1 MATAETKEDI
11 VLASFATLSI
21 LQLIKDAQQK
31 HGLRHGDY
39 QRYRGYCARRV
50 RRIRKSLGFTHI
62 HKSVPKHPAKFNQR
76 KIAFD
81 VVTEERYLQVAVF
94 DAERNWSYAMQ
105 LKQEIGEDIH
115 SRKRFHMASKLR
127 KAVKHTNNLE
137 SIVRMCDRADAATK
151 LEAQA
156 YNAWMTGCFYFEM
169 KQWKKALDFLKTA
182 RTIYEKLADV
192 VKFPELIDLYKARC
206 REIQPQMRYCEFNCG
221 DDADTDAAVSEM
233 INMRLQLG
241 DGEGSLQDD
250 FDKLISEMR
259 TKATLDAECYIRWA
273 GESIAVKNDSIKQ
286 LIQAVEQ
293 FDAQLKQTA
302 SHDDKIALYEQLLGS
317 IRDVM
322 QSWNEE
328 MKKAGGGGATRND
341 SVASSAQLI
350 AAYLDFIR
358 LTKTIERYLLIVSH
372 TRAQT
377 EKKVKPQDLLRL
389 YDSVIEDCNEILRLP
404 GASSNEQ
411 IKSAFLAKIEYYR
424 AFRCY
429 YMAEAYA
436 NLSKWQDAVALY
448 DRAIQRCSSALKA
461 VNNSK
466 HSAYLQES
474 EDELTD
480 LMKQITSA
488 KYTTQANR
496 LAEAAGE
503 RAEEENTNV
512 ADTRPLIETL
522 DEYRKIDPEELLKSE
537 PNVCIVMMPPQFI
550 PMPNKPM
557 FFDLALNH
565 IKMPDLETKIASFG
579 ANERKNTS
587 KQQGDSGKK
596 AKGGERAV
604 PEQEQGIG
612 GMVKGWFWGKK

>member
-50 RRIRKSLGFTHI
+50 RRIH
-62 HKSVPKHPAKFNQR
+62 
-76 KIAFD
+76 
-81 VVTEERYLQVAVF
+81 
-94 DAERNWSYAMQ
+94 
-105 LKQEIGEDIH
+105 
-115 SRKRFHMASKLR
+115 
-127 KAVKHTNNLE
+127 
-137 SIVRMCDRADAATK
+137 AATK

-273 GESIAVKNDSIKQ
+273 G
-286 LIQAVEQ
+286 
-293 FDAQLKQTA
+293 
-302 SHDDKIALYEQLLGS
+302 S

-328 MKKAGGGGATRND
+328 MKKAGGGGATH
-341 SVASSAQLI
+341 
-350 AAYLDFIR
+350 YF
-358 LTKTIERYLLIVSH
+358 
-372 TRAQT
+372 RAQT

-424 AFRCY
+424 AFRLILLLC
-429 YMAEAYA
+429 
-436 NLSKWQDAVALY
+436 D
-448 DRAIQRCSSALKA
+448 DLK
-461 VNNSK
+461 
-466 HSAYLQES
+466 
-474 EDELTD
+474 TG
-480 LMKQITSA
+480 
-488 KYTTQANR
+488 R
-496 LAEAAGE
+496 
-503 RAEEENTNV
+503 
-512 ADTRPLIETL
+512 
-522 DEYRKIDPEELLKSE
+522 
-537 PNVCIVMMPPQFI
+537 
-550 PMPNKPM
+550 
-557 FFDLALNH
+557 
-565 IKMPDLETKIASFG
+565 
-579 ANERKNTS
+579 
-587 KQQGDSGKK
+587 
-596 AKGGERAV
+596 
-604 PEQEQGIG
+604 
-612 GMVKGWFWGKK
+612 